1 MCVIV
6 TFVVVVVVMVV
17 ISGRSLCWAL
27 GGGLFDCAAYRAFLA
42 HNRATSVK
50 STVFAGAMW
59 ENRLFALLTGSSNR
73 LWQSKVS
80 GAAALVGGCPAMSRK
95 THRSSKK

>member
-6 TFVVVVVVMVV
+6 TFVVVVMIV

-27 GGGLFDCAAYRAFLA
+27 GGSLFDRAAYRAFLA

-50 STVFAGAMW
+50 TTVFAGAMW
-59 ENRLFALLTGSSNR
+59 ENRLFALLTGGSNR

-80 GAAALVGGCPAMSRK
+80 GAAALV
-95 THRSSKK
+95 